1 MDKKKIISIS
11 VISIIMI
18 VGIIFRLL
26 YLHADIWYD
35 EACSWFT
42 AKQSF
47 PMGIMDNL
55 LHLDLQHTPLY
66 FFLLHL
72 WIKLF
77 GDSEVAMR
85 ILSLLFGIGTLP
97 LVYIATKKITNNK
110 IALFSLAISAVS
122 PLLVLFSAE
131 VRMYP
136 MVVFLVVLSLNFLID
151 FEQTKSTKSLVKL
164 VITNLLIP
172 YTLVGGI
179 LYNVA
184 LWGTYAPYLYSQNKK
199 DFFKYIKG
207 LGAEIVGL
215 IPYFILISY
224 YAKMRS
230 IFVISHEGALSF
242 FNVVDVVRNFFGA
255 TIIKNIYWPSL
266 DPYQITFLFA
276 LLAVIP
282 CVYFVYGYIQGMKKS
297 EGFLKVLYNLFL
309 FSFCLS
315 ITFSIF
321 QVNVF
326 TVRYI
331 LYLLI
336 PMFILAVIGLYKRLP
351 EKHVER
357 FLMLFILACGI
368 FNYFHAKDF
377 KVLKTIAYKTVRIEA
392 DKLNLGVDDIIIMPF
407 GADAP
412 YYFRDLFSPRVFDF
426 DFHKE
431 VRNPYN
437 NHFYDENQQ
446 KNMIERPA
454 LTIYDSV
461 MANRVFSDNFFN
473 YFTKNVNAT
482 VPTGRYV
489 MVAMYGS
496 DVENITD
503 MQSLRKSISGSYDV
517 PARKLEIMFKKFL
530 CDVSIML
537 SMDFVPVKT
546 FTQDNYTFFIY
557 QKIAK

>member
-26 YLHADIWYD
+26 YLHTDIWYD

-85 ILSLLFGIGTLP
+85 TLSLLFGIGTLP

-199 DFFKYIKG
+199 DFFKYVKG
-207 LGAEIVGL
+207 LGVEIVGL

-230 IFVISHEGALSF
+230 IFVISHEGSLSF

-503 MQSLRKSISGSYDV
+503 MQSLRKSIPGSYDV

>member
-26 YLHADIWYD
+26 YLHTDIWYD

-85 ILSLLFGIGTLP
+85 TLSLLFGIGTLP

-207 LGAEIVGL
+207 LGVEIVGL

-230 IFVISHEGALSF
+230 IFVISHEGSLSF

-503 MQSLRKSISGSYDV
+503 MQSLRKSIPGSYDV

>member
-11 VISIIMI
+11 IFAVILIAGI
-18 VGIIFRLL
+18 VFRLL
-26 YLHADIWYD
+26 YLHTDIWYD

-66 FFLLHL
+66 FFLLHF

-85 ILSLLFGIGTLP
+85 TLSLLFGIGTLP
-97 LVYIATKKITNNK
+97 LVYVATKKITNNK

-230 IFVISHEGALSF
+230 IFVISHEGELAF
-242 FNVVDVVRNFFGA
+242 FHIVDVIRNFFGA
-255 TIIKNIYWPSL
+255 TIVKNIYWPSF
-266 DPYQITFLFA
+266 DSYQITFLFA
-276 LLAVIP
+276 MLVVVP

-297 EGFLKVLYNLFL
+297 DGFLSALYKLFIL
-309 FSFCLS
+309 SFCLS
-315 ITFSIF
+315 IVFSMF
-321 QVNVF
+321 QVNIF

-331 LYLLI
+331 LYLVT
-336 PMFILAVIGLYKRLP
+336 PMFILAIIGLFKTLP
-351 EKHVER
+351 QKHVER
-357 FLMLFILACGI
+357 FLVVFILACGI
-368 FNYFHAKDF
+368 FNYFNARDF
-377 KVLKTIAYKTVRIEA
+377 KVLKTLAFKTVRLES

-412 YYFRDLFSPRVFDF
+412 YYFRDLYSPRVFDF
-426 DFHKE
+426 DLHKE
-431 VRNPYN
+431 LRNPYN
-437 NHFYDENQQ
+437 THFYDEKQQ
-446 KNMIERPA
+446 KDIIERQA
-454 LTIYDSV
+454 LTIYDAV
-461 MANRVFSDNFFN
+461 MSNNVFSRNFFD
-473 YFTKNVNAT
+473 YFTKNVNET
-482 VPTGRYV
+482 VPKGRYV
-489 MVAMYGS
+489 LIALYGS
-496 DVENITD
+496 DADNITD
-503 MQSLRKSISGSYDV
+503 IQTLRNSIPGDYV
-517 PARKLEIMFKKFL
+517 IPARKLEIMFKKFL
-530 CDVSIML
+530 CDVSVML
-537 SMDFVPVKT
+537 NMNFVPVKT
-546 FTQDNYTFFIY
+546 FRQDNYTFFLY
-557 QKIAK
+557 QKVK

>member
-1 MDKKKIISIS
+1 MDKKKVINISI
-11 VISIIMI
+11 ISIIMI

-26 YLHADIWYD
+26 YLHTDIWYD

-72 WIKLF
+72 WIKIF

-85 ILSLLFGIGTLP
+85 SLSLLFGIGTLP
-97 LVYIATKKITNNK
+97 LVYFATKKISDNK
-110 IALFSLAISAVS
+110 TALFSLGISAVS
-122 PLLVLFSAE
+122 PLLVLFSVE
-131 VRMYP
+131 IRMYP
-136 MVVFLVVLSLNFLID
+136 IVVFLVALSLNYLID
-151 FEQTKSTKSLVKL
+151 FEQTRTTKSLVKL

-172 YTLVGGI
+172 YTLVGGV
-179 LYNVA
+179 LYNIA
-184 LWGTYAPYLYSQNKK
+184 LWATYSNYLYSQNKK
-199 DFFKYIKG
+199 DFFKYLKA
-207 LGAEIVGL
+207 LGVEIVGL
-215 IPYFILISY
+215 IPYFILIFY

-230 IFVISHEGALSF
+230 VFVISHEGELAF
-242 FNVVDVVRNFFGA
+242 FHIVDVIRNFFGA
-255 TIIKNIYWPSL
+255 TIIPNIYWPSL

-276 LLAVIP
+276 LLAVVP
-282 CVYFVYGYIQGMKKS
+282 CVYFVYGYIQGLKKS
-297 EGFLKVLYNLFL
+297 EGFLSVLYKLFIS
-309 FSFCLS
+309 SFALS
-315 ITFSIF
+315 IVFSMF

-336 PMFILAVIGLYKRLP
+336 PMFILAVIGLFKTLP

-357 FLMLFILACGI
+357 FLVVFILACGI
-368 FNYFHAKDF
+368 FNYFHARDF
-377 KVLKTIAYKTVRIEA
+377 KVLKTISFKTVRIEA
-392 DKLNLGVDDIIIMPF
+392 DKLKLGVDDMVIMPF

-412 YYFRDLFSPRVFDF
+412 YYFRDLYSPRVFDF

-437 NHFYDENQQ
+437 NHFYDEKQQ
-446 KNMIERPA
+446 KEIIERQA
-454 LTIYDSV
+454 LTIYDAV
-461 MANRVFSDNFFN
+461 MSDKVFSRNFFD
-473 YFTKNVNAT
+473 YFMKNVNET

-489 MVAMYGS
+489 LIAMYGS

-503 MQSLRKSISGSYDV
+503 IQTLRSTISGSYDV
-517 PARKLEIMFKKFL
+517 PGRKLEIMFKKFL
-530 CDVSIML
+530 CDMSAML
-537 SMDFVPVKT
+537 NINFVFVKS
-546 FTQDNYTFFIY
+546 FKQDNYTFFLY
-557 QKIAK
+557 QKR

>member
-26 YLHADIWYD
+26 YLHTDIWYD

-85 ILSLLFGIGTLP
+85 TLSLLFGIGTLP

-151 FEQTKSTKSLVKL
+151 FEQTKATKSLVKL

-199 DFFKYIKG
+199 DFFKYVKG
-207 LGAEIVGL
+207 LGVEIVGL

-230 IFVISHEGALSF
+230 IFVISHEGSLSF

-368 FNYFHAKDF
+368 FNYFHSKDF

-530 CDVSIML
+530 CDVSVML

>member
-26 YLHADIWYD
+26 YLHTDIWYD

-85 ILSLLFGIGTLP
+85 TLSLLFGIGTLP

-199 DFFKYIKG
+199 DFFKYVKG
-207 LGAEIVGL
+207 LGIEIVGL

-230 IFVISHEGALSF
+230 IFVISHEGSLSF

-446 KNMIERPA
+446 KKMIERPA

-503 MQSLRKSISGSYDV
+503 MQSLRKSIPGSYDV

>member
-26 YLHADIWYD
+26 YLHTDVWYD

-85 ILSLLFGIGTLP
+85 TLSLLFGIGTLP
-97 LVYIATKKITNNK
+97 LVYVATKKITNNK

-207 LGAEIVGL
+207 LGVEIVGL

>member
-1 MDKKKIISIS
+1 MDKKKIISIF

-26 YLHADIWYD
+26 YLHTDVWYD

-85 ILSLLFGIGTLP
+85 TLSLLFGIGTLP
-97 LVYIATKKITNNK
+97 LVYIATKKITDNK
-110 IALFSLAISAVS
+110 IALFCLAISAVS

-136 MVVFLVVLSLNFLID
+136 MVVFLVVLSLNYLID

-164 VITNLLIP
+164 VIANLLIP

-199 DFFKYIKG
+199 DFFKYVRG
-207 LGAEIVGL
+207 LGVEIAGL

-315 ITFSIF
+315 LTFSIF

-530 CDVSIML
+530 CDVSVML

>member
-1 MDKKKIISIS
+1 
-11 VISIIMI
+11 MI

-26 YLHADIWYD
+26 YLHTDIWYD

-85 ILSLLFGIGTLP
+85 TLSLLFGIGTLP

-199 DFFKYIKG
+199 DFFKYVKG
-207 LGAEIVGL
+207 LGIEIVGL

-230 IFVISHEGALSF
+230 IFVISHEGSLSF

-446 KNMIERPA
+446 KKMIERPA

-503 MQSLRKSISGSYDV
+503 MQSLRKSIPGSYDV

>member
-1 MDKKKIISIS
+1 
-11 VISIIMI
+11 MI

-26 YLHADIWYD
+26 YLHTDVWYD

-85 ILSLLFGIGTLP
+85 TLSLLFGIGTLP
-97 LVYIATKKITNNK
+97 LVYIATKKITDNK
-110 IALFSLAISAVS
+110 IALFCLAISAVS

-136 MVVFLVVLSLNFLID
+136 MVVFLVVLSLNYLID

-164 VITNLLIP
+164 VIANLLIP

-199 DFFKYIKG
+199 DFFKYVRG
-207 LGAEIVGL
+207 LGVEIAGL

-315 ITFSIF
+315 LTFSIF

-530 CDVSIML
+530 CDVSVML

>member
-1 MDKKKIISIS
+1 MDNKKIIN
-11 VISIIMI
+11 ISIFAVILIAGI
-18 VGIIFRLL
+18 VFRLL
-26 YLHADIWYD
+26 YLHTDIWYD

-66 FFLLHL
+66 FFLLHF

-85 ILSLLFGIGTLP
+85 TLSLLFGIGTLP
-97 LVYIATKKITNNK
+97 LVYVATKKITNNK

-207 LGAEIVGL
+207 LGVEIVGL

-255 TIIKNIYWPSL
+255 TIIKNIY
-266 DPYQITFLFA
+266 
-276 LLAVIP
+276 
-282 CVYFVYGYIQGMKKS
+282 
-297 EGFLKVLYNLFL
+297 
-309 FSFCLS
+309 
-315 ITFSIF
+315 
-321 QVNVF
+321 
-326 TVRYI
+326 
-331 LYLLI
+331 
-336 PMFILAVIGLYKRLP
+336 
-351 EKHVER
+351 
-357 FLMLFILACGI
+357 
-368 FNYFHAKDF
+368 
-377 KVLKTIAYKTVRIEA
+377 
-392 DKLNLGVDDIIIMPF
+392 
-407 GADAP
+407 
-412 YYFRDLFSPRVFDF
+412 
-426 DFHKE
+426 
-431 VRNPYN
+431 
-437 NHFYDENQQ
+437 
-446 KNMIERPA
+446 
-454 LTIYDSV
+454 
-461 MANRVFSDNFFN
+461 
-473 YFTKNVNAT
+473 
-482 VPTGRYV
+482 
-489 MVAMYGS
+489 
-496 DVENITD
+496 
-503 MQSLRKSISGSYDV
+503 
-517 PARKLEIMFKKFL
+517 
-530 CDVSIML
+530 
-537 SMDFVPVKT
+537 
-546 FTQDNYTFFIY
+546 
-557 QKIAK
+557 

>member
-11 VISIIMI
+11 IFAVILIAGI
-18 VGIIFRLL
+18 VFRLL
-26 YLHADIWYD
+26 YLHTDIWYD

-85 ILSLLFGIGTLP
+85 TLSLLFGIGTLP

-215 IPYFILISY
+215 IPYFVLISY

-503 MQSLRKSISGSYDV
+503 MQSLRKSIPGSYDV